1 MYQLIFYTSVR
12 CTAARPGPK
21 SGSNLHQEGLSTV
34 VELPRVKKKYKGESE
49 HQMAQREAE
58 TALSAVR
65 MAHKAAQDSV
75 RFAPNWNHHSA
86 GR

>member
-1 MYQLIFYTSVR
+1 M
-12 CTAARPGPK
+12 
-21 SGSNLHQEGLSTV
+21 

-86 GR
+86 QIVMCLPIGSWIHVSCHW